1 MDDASGVKSLD
12 RSALGAIEPALRGVV
27 DAGGLSGAVTL
38 VWKDGEELQF
48 NAVGMRD
55 IEAGAPMTRD
65 TIFRIASMSK
75 PVTSVMALKL
85 MEEGKLKLEDPITR
99 WAPEFA
105 GMRVLKDASGPLDDA
120 HPAPRDITIDDL
132 ITHRSGLAYAFS
144 SVGPIAHAYQSALGN
159 LFADDRT
166 PDDWMAALAGL
177 PLLYPP
183 GERFHYGHSTDV
195 LGYIIGRIEGRP
207 FREVLIERLFQ
218 PLGMVDTDFWFPP
231 EKRGRAAKVYR
242 QRAAG
247 NGLEE
252 AKFPRHP
259 APPKLTPGGGGLVS
273 TLDDYLRFA
282 RMLFGEGELD
292 GRRYLSAQTVR
303 LMRTNRLTEAQRQIP
318 FLGLPFW
325 VGQGFGLGVS
335 VIVEPENQGL
345 IGPGCKGAFGWPGAF
360 GTWWRADPEAGLI
373 LIYLIQ
379 NSMELGPEAV
389 LSIAQRQ
396 PTPAQLLLPAFQ
408 RAAYA
413 AIGLA

>member
-1 MDDASGVKSLD
+1 MDDAGGVKGLD

-48 NAVGMRD
+48 DAVGQRD

-65 TIFRIASMSK
+65 TIFRIASMTK

-85 MEEGKLKLEDPITR
+85 MEEGKLKLEDPITK

-105 GMRVLKDASGPLDDA
+105 GMRVLKDASGPLDDTY
-120 HPAPRDITIDDL
+120 PAPRDITIDDL

-177 PLLYPP
+177 PLLFPP
-183 GERFHYGHSTDV
+183 GERFHYSHSTDV
-195 LGYIIGRIEGRP
+195 LGYIVGRIEGRP
-207 FREVLIERLFQ
+207 FREVLVERLFQ

-231 EKRGRAAKVYR
+231 EKLGRAAKVYR
-242 QRAAG
+242 QKADG
-247 NGLEE
+247 SGLEE
-252 AKFPRHP
+252 AKFPRHA

-282 RMLFGEGELD
+282 RMLFGEGQID
-292 GRRYLSAQTVR
+292 GHRYLNAETVR
-303 LMRTNRLTEAQRQIP
+303 LMRANRLTEAQRQIP

-335 VIVEPENQGL
+335 VIMEPEKQAL
-345 IGPGCKGAFGWPGAF
+345 MGPGCKGAFGWPGAF

-373 LIYLIQ
+373 LMYLIQ

-396 PTPAQLLLPAFQ
+396 PTPAQMLLPAFQ

-413 AIGLA
+413 AVGR